1 VISINDNSHN
11 ESILE
16 EHQLR
21 KKLSDFETELG
32 DIINSNSVDNI
43 LDIPDYI
50 IREMIISQIL
60 IIYKSVKQRDMW
72 IGLSKQKNGLY
83 TLGVST

>member
-21 KKLSDFETELG
+21 KKLSDFETELE
-32 DIINSNSVDNI
+32 DVINSNSVDTI
-43 LDIPDYI
+43 LDIPDYV
-50 IREMIISQIL
+50 IRELIMSQIL
-60 IIYKSVKQRDMW
+60 IIYKSVKQRDMR